1 MNVNKLVKHYM
12 PVNPSV
18 TDAMVLPN
26 YSGVDKTVRKDTD
39 VKIKFNLEGGLMIK
53 LLNNTGSASVK
64 GSLVSSSPSVD
75 NSFVLQANE
84 FDTIGVVYESGIA
97 NGALCWIVIQGIADV
112 LFKDGDTVV
121 RGYLALAA
129 DTDGRATDIDV
140 PSSNPVVAEHF
151 KEIGHVLESKSAG
164 TNVLAK
170 VVLHFN

>member
-39 VKIKFNLEGGLMIK
+39 VRIKFNLDGGLMIK
-53 LLNNTGSASVK
+53 LINKTGVASVK
-64 GSLVSSSPSVD
+64 GSVVSSNTAVD
-75 NSFVLQANE
+75 NSFILQANE
-84 FDTIGVVYESGIA
+84 FDSIGVVYENGIA
-97 NGALCWIVIQGIADV
+97 DGELCWIVIQGIAEV
-112 LFKDGDTVV
+112 LFKDTVAVV
-121 RGYLALAA
+121 RGYVALAA
-129 DTDGRATDIDV
+129 DTNGRATNIDV

-151 KEIGHVLESKSAG
+151 KEIGHVLESKNAG